1 MYRGNIYQRTIQF
14 IDTLGPLEGKLV
26 VDIPAGNGRTSLEF
40 AKRGARVLALDLYP
54 EKIEVEGVEK
64 IYADMNDE
72 LPLEDASVDIVLC
85 QEGIEHIHNQFG
97 FLKEINKKLKPDG
110 MLLITTPS
118 LSHLRSRVSML
129 LVESEYWK
137 RLPASEV
144 DSVWFLEKNL
154 ERLYF
159 GHIYLITV
167 NHLRA
172 LTSMTGFKTVRRIP
186 THLSNTSLLLFPLLY
201 PFIVLASCFA
211 LLDSYRKNRKHWNR
225 RKRQIYIEQI
235 KLNLSPVTL
244 LCKDIFW
251 VLRKRHDWAETLLYL
266 KRFEK

>member
-1 MYRGNIYQRTIQF
+1 MYTGNIYQRTIQF
-14 IDTLGPLEGKLV
+14 IDTLGSLEGKLV
-26 VDIPAGNGRTSLEF
+26 VDIPAGDGRISKEF
-40 AKRGARVLALDLYP
+40 LKRGAKVLALDLYP
-54 EKIEVEGVEK
+54 EKIVAEGVEK

-72 LPLEDASVDIVLC
+72 LPLEDNTVDIVLC

-97 FLKEINKKLKPDG
+97 LLQEINKKLKANG
-110 MLLITTPS
+110 LLLITTPS
-118 LSHLRSRVSML
+118 LSHLRSRVSMM

-137 RLPASEV
+137 RMPASEV
-144 DSVWFLEKNL
+144 DSVWFLENNL

-172 LTSMTGFKTVRRIP
+172 LTSMTGFETVKRIP
-186 THLSNTSLLLFPLLY
+186 THLSNTSALLFPLLY
-201 PFIVLASCFA
+201 PFILFASCFA
-211 LLDSYRKNRKHWNR
+211 FIDSFRKNRKHWNR
-225 RKRQIYIEQI
+225 KKQQIYIEQI

-251 VLRKRHDWAETLLYL
+251 VLRKRHDWAETLRYL
-266 KRFEK
+266 KKFEK